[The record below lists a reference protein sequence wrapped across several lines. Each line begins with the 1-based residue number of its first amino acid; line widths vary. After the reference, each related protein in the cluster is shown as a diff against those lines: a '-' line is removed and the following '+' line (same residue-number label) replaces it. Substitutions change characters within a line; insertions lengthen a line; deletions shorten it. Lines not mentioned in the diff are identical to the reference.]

1 MLTAAIVLSM
11 VFVVLGFVVTPGN
24 AKYLLSGY
32 NLMSEADRAKIDI
45 VSYVKFFNRFHVWL
59 GVTLCA
65 GFFILNYF
73 NGNWAAVFLVLYPLL
88 AYVFMVAKGNRY
100 YSGTSGQRVG
110 TYVIMAILVVIAAA
124 IGGLFFVSMRNSQ
137 LFLTD
142 KTLDIKG
149 IYGMK
154 VAREDIYDFKL
165 VRDLPDIARKSNG
178 FAAGEFAKGAF
189 VTTDGLPVKL
199 YVNKKSHPF
208 LVIRTKKN
216 EIYFS
221 SDEVSSAELYNQ
233 IKAWKSQ

>member
-1 MLTAAIVLSM
+1 MLTAAIVLSL
-11 VFVVLGFVVTPGN
+11 VFVALGFIVTPGN

-45 VSYVKFFNRFHVWL
+45 VSYVKFFNRFHLWL
-59 GVTLCA
+59 GISLCA
-65 GFFILNYF
+65 GFFALNF
-73 NGNWAAVFLVLYPLL
+73 INSNWAAVFLVLYPLL
-88 AYVFMVAKGNRY
+88 AYIYMVAKGNRY
-100 YSGTSGQRVG
+100 YRGTSGQRVA
-110 TYVIMAILVVIAAA
+110 TYVIMAILLVIAIA

-149 IYGMK
+149 IYGIK
-154 VAREDIYDFKL
+154 VAREDIYDFRL

-178 FAAGEFAKGAF
+178 FAAGEFSKGTF
-189 VTTDGLPVKL
+189 ITEDGLPVKL
-199 YVNKKSHPF
+199 FVNKKSHPF
-208 LVIRTKKN
+208 LVIRTKKD

-233 IKAWKSQ
+233 IKVWKSR